1 MGQVI
6 DFQPHLLRHR
16 KAQAAVAVGEIAQ
29 QLNQPGAVI
38 KLKECVSAWLIINHR
53 RAA

>member
-6 DFQPHLLRHR
+6 DFQPHLLRH
-16 KAQAAVAVGEIAQ
+16 KAAQAAVAVGEIAQ
-29 QLNQPGAVI
+29 HLNQPGAVV
-38 KLKECVSAWLIINHR
+38 KLKQSVCAWLMNHR

>member
-6 DFQPHLLRHR
+6 DFQLHLQRQ
-16 KAQAAVAVGEIAQ
+16 KAALAAVAVGEIAQ
-29 QLNQPGAVI
+29 HLNQPGAVI
-38 KLKECVSAWLIINHR
+38 TLKQRVCEWLVINHL